1 MKIFRFFGLVLI
13 ICALAIPLSAAK
25 LISGEKF
32 VLQPDETLNSDMYF
46 GGQVLDISG
55 KVNGTVHAGCKE
67 GRISG
72 SIGRNLFLAGEKMSL
87 TGSVSGDILGCA
99 SELNINGLVG
109 GGLRAAART
118 VQVKGT
124 IGADLL
130 AVCQE
135 LRIDSTGEVNGD
147 VFAWCQSLDING
159 TVTGNIRAIAQKV
172 IIGGRVEGDVNLTLA
187 ADGGELV
194 LSDDA
199 QILGNLNYKA
209 YQEIDIG
216 NRDAV
221 KGKINFTLCT
231 LPKTRRHIFSGIAFG
246 FFIYSLLAALVI
258 TFILI
263 AIGRVPLERV
273 IETTR
278 QHFGATIGLGAIGL
292 FAPPL
297 ALLIAAI
304 FLITIPVV
312 IIAKIC
318 YLIIFYL
325 AKTLTG
331 MFLGRTLFRVSGASG
346 VSLWLSG
353 PIGVIIVYCLCQ
365 IPVIGWLFW
374 LIALLIGFGIF
385 IRLLSIIRKST
396 LPPEATP

>member
-1 MKIFRFFGLVLI
+1 MKIFRFFGLLLI
-13 ICALAIPLSAAK
+13 ICFLAPPLSAAK

-32 VLQPDETLNSDMYF
+32 VLQRDETLNSDLYF
-46 GGQVLDISG
+46 GGKFLDISG

-67 GRISG
+67 GIISG
-72 SIGRNLFLAGEKMSL
+72 SIGRNLFFAGEKMSF
-87 TGSVSGDILGCA
+87 TGAVSGDILGCA
-99 SELNINGLVG
+99 AELDINGLVG

-118 VQVKGT
+118 VQAKGT
-124 IGADLL
+124 IGADIL

-135 LRIDSTGEVNGD
+135 LRIDSIGEVNGD
-147 VFAWCQSLDING
+147 VFAWCQFLKIKG
-159 TVTGNIRAIAQKV
+159 MVKGNVRAAAQKV
-172 IIGGRVEGDVNLTLA
+172 VIAGRVEGDVNLTLA

-194 LSDDA
+194 LSDNA
-199 QILGNLNYKA
+199 QISGNLNYKA
-209 YQEIDIG
+209 YQKFDIG

-231 LPKTRRHIFSGIAFG
+231 LPKTRRHIFSGFAFG

-273 IETTR
+273 IETSR

-297 ALLIAAI
+297 ALLVAAI

-318 YLIIFYL
+318 YLIIFYI

-331 MFLGRTLFRVSGASG
+331 MFLGRTLFRLSGASG

-353 PIGVIIVYCLCQ
+353 PIGVIIVYCLCA

-374 LIALLIGFGIF
+374 LIALLIGFGILMRFISF
-385 IRLLSIIRKST
+385 IRRAT